1 MNRGSG
7 SGAIL
12 GMQLFLPEPD
22 VVRGGGRRKTKK
34 RFEALGP
41 GERTVGYSPK
51 PNSIMRSLGS
61 ERKMLR
67 DFSRAARRVSRNF
80 MGLVGRGLSDPVFLG
95 CLVLNFGSKSHVQV
109 VVEPAFQES

>member
-1 MNRGSG
+1 MNRGTS
-7 SGAIL
+7 SRPIL
-12 GMQLFLPEPD
+12 WVQLFLPEPD
-22 VVRGGGRRKTKK
+22 VVRGGGRREAQE

-41 GERTVGYSPK
+41 GEDSRGYSPN

-80 MGLVGRGLSDPVFLG
+80 MGLMGRGLSDPVFLG

-109 VVEPAFQES
+109 VVEPVC

>member
-1 MNRGSG
+1 MNRGAG
-7 SGAIL
+7 SGAVL
-12 GMQLFLPEPD
+12 GMQLLLPETN
-22 VVRGGGRRKTKK
+22 VVGSRRRGKTEE
-34 RFEALGP
+34 RFETLGP
-41 GERTVGYSPK
+41 GECAVGYSPN

-67 DFSRAARRVSRNF
+67 DFSRALRKVSRNF

-109 VVEPAFQES
+109 VVEPVC